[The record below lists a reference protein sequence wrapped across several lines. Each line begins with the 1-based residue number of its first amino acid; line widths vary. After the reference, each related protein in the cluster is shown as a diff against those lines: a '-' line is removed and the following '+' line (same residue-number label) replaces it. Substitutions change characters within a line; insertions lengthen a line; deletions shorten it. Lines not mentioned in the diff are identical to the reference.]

1 MLCLRAVIA
10 SYSGSSN
17 GYWLPSQ
24 AVANYVIPSTCNQ
37 QSIIQVCYP
46 LSCFPYLQPYR
57 CCMTV
62 SWSRTFVQR
71 TVFQDLLRMTCQ
83 VLTGKEPNL

>member
-46 LSCFPYLQPYR
+46 LSCSL
-57 CCMTV
+57 
-62 SWSRTFVQR
+62 
-71 TVFQDLLRMTCQ
+71 TCSH
-83 VLTGKEPNL
+83 TGVA